1 MTLEQLKTYVNDK
14 IVIYPNLRD
23 DILGLYQLCLD
34 EIEYGGSVEHEIE
47 LCVNDIEELL

>member
-1 MTLEQLKTYVNDK
+1 MTLEQLREWVSDK
-14 IVIYPNLRD
+14 MAKHPEVRS
-23 DILGLYQLCLD
+23 DIRELYQLCLD